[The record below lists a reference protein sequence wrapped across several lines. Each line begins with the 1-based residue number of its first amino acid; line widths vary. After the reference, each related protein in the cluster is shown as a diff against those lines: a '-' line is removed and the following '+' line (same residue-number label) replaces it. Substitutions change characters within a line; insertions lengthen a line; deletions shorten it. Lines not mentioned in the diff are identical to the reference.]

1 MIREFIELHGAREN
15 NLKNVSLRIPK
26 RKITIFT
33 GVSGSG
39 KSSIVFDTIAAEAQR
54 QLYENFSMF
63 VRNFL
68 PRYAQP
74 DTDSIENLSM
84 PIVVDQKRLGGGSH
98 STVGTITDIYTVLRL
113 LFSKI
118 GQPYVG
124 HYNVFSF
131 NDPQGMC
138 PECNG
143 IGRKLGVDLEK
154 FLDTSRSLNEGAIL
168 FEAYAV
174 GKWDW
179 NFLTQSG
186 LFDND
191 KKLDDYTE
199 TEMERLMYSPP
210 FKVKTALGAN
220 SINITFEGIIA
231 KFTRKY
237 ITNDVKTYSERT
249 QKQVEPY
256 ITTGPCR
263 ACKGTRLSH
272 TTLSCRINGY
282 NIAEL
287 AAMEVG
293 DLISIVREIN
303 NPTAQSM
310 VETLTERLQHLVDI
324 GLEYLSLNRETDTL
338 SGGESQRV
346 KIVKHLSSSLMDVMY
361 IFDEPSVGLHPRDVH
376 RLNDL
381 LQKLR
386 DKGNTVIVVEH
397 DPDVIKVAD
406 HIVDVGPLAGTH
418 GGTIVYEGSFD
429 GLLRADTI
437 TGNHMQHAMR
447 LKDTFRKPIGRLAIK
462 NAKVN
467 NLRNLNVDIPAG
479 VLTVVTGVAGSGK
492 SSLINETLLRQHP
505 GAIVIDQ
512 SEVGANSRSTPATY
526 TGIMDEIRKDF
537 AKANNVS
544 NSLFSFNSQG
554 ACENCQGLGV
564 VYISLAFLDEAK
576 TPCEVCGGKRFKD
589 EVLEYKLNGRSIAD
603 VLSMTVEEAL
613 GYFRNKK
620 ILNTLQAMSDVGLN
634 YLSLG
639 QPLSTLSG
647 GEGQR
652 IKLASEL
659 HKEGSIYVMDEPTT
673 GLHMSD
679 VSHLLAVI
687 NRIVDNG
694 NTVIVIEHNR
704 DIIKNADWI
713 LDMGPEGGHKGGQI
727 LFEGTPK
734 ELLNIETSYTAQ
746 YLRGEHQPI

>member
-1 MIREFIELHGAREN
+1 MVQEFIELQGAREN
-15 NLKNVSLRIPK
+15 NLKNISLRIPK

-39 KSSIVFDTIAAEAQR
+39 KSSIVFDTIASEAQR

-74 DTDSIENLSM
+74 DADSIENLSM

-113 LFSKI
+113 LFSKV

-143 IGRKLGVDLEK
+143 VGRKIGVDLDK
-154 FLDTSRSLNEGAIL
+154 FLDTSKSLNEGAIL
-168 FEAYAV
+168 FEPYAV
-174 GKWDW
+174 DSWDW
-179 NFLTQSG
+179 SICTRSG
-186 LFDND
+186 FFDND
-191 KKLDDYTE
+191 KKLEDYSE
-199 TEMERLMYSPP
+199 EEMDRLLYSPP
-210 FKVKTALGAN
+210 FKVKTDFGGKSVNL
-220 SINITFEGIIA
+220 TFEGIID

-237 ITNDVKTYSERT
+237 ITRDVKTYSERT
-249 QKQVEPY
+249 QKQIEPY

-263 ACKGTRLSH
+263 ACKGTRLSQ
-272 TTLSCRINGY
+272 TTLSCKINGY

-287 AAMEVG
+287 AALEVG
-293 DLISIVREIN
+293 DLIHIIRAIDDLM
-303 NPTAQSM
+303 AQSM
-310 VETLTERLQHLVDI
+310 VETLTERLQYLVDI

-338 SGGESQRV
+338 SGGKSQRV
-346 KIVKHLSSSLMDVMY
+346 KIVKHLTSSLSDVMY
-361 IFDEPSVGLHPRDVH
+361 IFDEPSIGLHPRDVH

-447 LKDTFRKPIGRLAIK
+447 LKDTFRKPIGSLAIK
-462 NAKVN
+462 NAKIN
-467 NLRNLNVDIPAG
+467 NLRNLNVDIPTG

-505 GAIVIDQ
+505 DAIVIDQ
-512 SEVGANSRSTPATY
+512 SEVGTNSRSTPATY

-544 NSLFSFNSQG
+544 NSLFSFNSKG

-564 VYISLAFLDEAK
+564 VYISLGFLDEAK

-589 EVLEYKLNGRSIAD
+589 EVLEYKLNGKSIAD
-603 VLSMTVEEAL
+603 VLSLTVEDAL
-613 GYFRNKK
+613 
-620 ILNTLQAMSDVGLN
+620 
-634 YLSLG
+634 
-639 QPLSTLSG
+639 
-647 GEGQR
+647 
-652 IKLASEL
+652 
-659 HKEGSIYVMDEPTT
+659 H
-673 GLHMSD
+673 
-679 VSHLLAVI
+679 
-687 NRIVDNG
+687 
-694 NTVIVIEHNR
+694 
-704 DIIKNADWI
+704 
-713 LDMGPEGGHKGGQI
+713 
-727 LFEGTPK
+727 
-734 ELLNIETSYTAQ
+734 TS
-746 YLRGEHQPI
+746 PIRK